1 MTALVGGKAGRLG
14 DLIALGFP
22 APRGFILTPAALVK
36 VATASGLL
44 PVLQRAEAALLSGD
58 GARAR
63 LAGHEAA
70 AALRGVELGEGL
82 TASIAKRHAALIRG
96 PVMAGGAVGGDVVLA
111 VRSSALDEDGLQHSH
126 AGQYSSLLNV
136 HSLDSV
142 LGAVREVWA
151 SWFSERAIGY
161 RLHCLRERG
170 GLLSGDTERGDPLTS
185 VPRMSV
191 IIQRM
196 VAARCSGMLFT
207 AHPVTGNREELVL
220 EAGPGLGEALA
231 QGRLHPDFY
240 VVRRPGERGAD
251 PVIVER
257 AISQKERALRAVPAG
272 SGQLSFE
279 PIPRADQ
286 RRPAMS
292 DAEVSEL
299 CGLALRA
306 EDRLGGPID
315 VEWAI
320 DSQGHIALLQL
331 RPVTGLGG
339 LGAHHAGVGTTPLLE
354 REVLWTQ
361 RFSGERW
368 TEGATTMGWS
378 LVQPVLHHFT
388 YWEDASE
395 RWLGGTAPSRLM
407 RGRPYFN
414 LTIFRH
420 LAFRLPGGS
429 PPQFLLEMFPPDEQ
443 EELRIGA
450 PLLPTL
456 KLVGSVL
463 GQLVRERR
471 WERYRYNLWTNY
483 EEWEAFRP
491 EFEASVEA
499 LALDFTEVSDGL
511 EALSKAREL
520 MVSYLGIHLLSLLY
534 AHLSYEALDK
544 VLRSWS
550 GIGGEAIRAA
560 LVSEIGENETL
571 RCNLGL
577 WKLAQQAQ
585 ELDEV
590 RERLLGTPFPEP
602 VDLEELS
609 GGPEFLASFDDFLS
623 EFGHRSSASW
633 EVFASRWEDSPEI
646 PLQMLAGYLRGGLP
660 EDPAVGARRRREDR
674 EQAER
679 LVRTRMS
686 RTLLRRLVP
695 WRQRVF
701 ESLLSMCRSYI
712 SLRENQRFSFDRLL
726 LRMKRLLERIGALL
740 ERDDLLDSGA
750 DIVFLEV
757 DEVFRL
763 YEGTLDAEL
772 AASVI
777 ETRRQQFERDLYS
790 SHPDFI
796 SGELAVSQVAR
807 TGKND
812 EGWSLSGLGISSGRV
827 RGRVTVLQGL
837 EDMAKLQHGDILV
850 SRAADPGWTPLF
862 LTAGAL
868 VLELGSVLSHG
879 AVVAR
884 EYQLPAVV
892 NVQGACGLLRDGM
905 EVTVDGD
912 LGTVTVHRA
921 QKDPQDRERDLKDGH
936 CDV

>member
-1 MTALVGGKAGRLG
+1 VGGKAGRLG
-14 DLIALGFP
+14 DLLAMGFP
-22 APRGFILTPAALVK
+22 VPRGFILTPAALVEAVK
-36 VATASGLL
+36 SSGIV
-44 PVLQRAEAALLSGD
+44 PILQRAETALLSGD
-58 GARAR
+58 SARAR

-70 AALRGVELGEGL
+70 AALRSVELGDVL
-82 TASIAKRHAALIRG
+82 TASIAKRHASLLHG
-96 PVMAGGAVGGDVVLA
+96 PVLDGEEDEEDVLLA
-111 VRSSALDEDGLQHSH
+111 VRSSAIGEDGLQHSH

-142 LGAVREVWA
+142 LAAVREVWA

-170 GLLSGDTERGDPLTS
+170 GLLSVDEEKDDPFAS

-191 IIQRM
+191 IIQRL
-196 VAARCSGMLFT
+196 VGARCSGMLFT
-207 AHPVTGNREELVL
+207 AHPVTGNREELTL

-240 VVRRPGERGAD
+240 VVRRPAERGAR
-251 PVIVER
+251 PAIIER
-257 AISQKERALRAVPAG
+257 AIARKERALRPVPPG

-279 PIPRADQ
+279 PIPLAEQ
-286 RRPAMS
+286 RRPALS
-292 DAEVSEL
+292 NAEVSAL
-299 CGLALRA
+299 CRLALRA
-306 EDRLGGPID
+306 EDRLGGPVD

-320 DSQGHIALLQL
+320 DAQGRILLLQL
-331 RPVTGLGG
+331 RPVTGLA
-339 LGAHHAGVGTTPLLE
+339 AHEEAHAEEGKEPLRE
-354 REVLWTQ
+354 RSVLWTQ

-368 TEGATTMGWS
+368 TEGATTLGWS

-388 YWEDASE
+388 HWEDASE
-395 RWLGGTAPSRLM
+395 RWLRGTEPSRLV

-443 EELRIGA
+443 EELRAGA
-450 PLLPTL
+450 PLLPNL

-463 GQLVRERR
+463 GQMVRERR
-471 WERYRYNLWTNY
+471 WERYRYNLWTNF

-491 EFEASVEA
+491 EFESSIDA
-499 LALDFTEVSDGL
+499 LSLDFTEVADGF
-511 EALSKAREL
+511 EELSKAREL

-544 VLRSWS
+544 ALRSWS

-560 LVSEIGENETL
+560 LVSETDENETL
-571 RCNLGL
+571 RCNRGL
-577 WKLAQQAQ
+577 WRLAQQAQ
-585 ELDEV
+585 GLDEV
-590 RERLLGTPFPEP
+590 RDRLLRTPFPSLA
-602 VDLEELS
+602 DLERLS
-609 GGPEFLASFDDFLS
+609 GGPQFIASFDDFLR

-660 EDPAVGARRRREDR
+660 EDPAVAARRRGEER

-686 RTLLRRLVP
+686 RPLLRRLVP
-695 WRQRVF
+695 WRQSVF
-701 ESLLSMCRSYI
+701 EGLLSMCRSYI
-712 SLRENQRFSFDRLL
+712 ALRENQRFSFDRLL

-740 ERDDLLDSGA
+740 EREGLLESGA
-750 DIVFLEV
+750 DIVFLQV
-757 DEVFRL
+757 DEVL
-763 YEGTLDAEL
+763 GLHEGTLAVEL
-772 AASVI
+772 AASAI

-796 SGELAVSQVAR
+796 SGELAMSQAGR
-807 TGKND
+807 AGHGD
-812 EGWSLSGLGISSGRV
+812 GGWSLSGLGISSGRV
-827 RGRVTVLQGL
+827 RGRVTVLQSL
-837 EDMAKLQHGDILV
+837 SDMAKLQPGDILV

-921 QKDPQDRERDLKDGH
+921 RKGPQGRERDLN
-936 CDV
+936 DVQPDV